1 MKDRVIIAGL
11 GNPGKKYEE
20 TRHNFG
26 FMAVDKFAEVHN
38 IDVDK
43 RKGSYLFGTGK
54 IRSKS
59 GDRVE
64 VTLIKPLNYMNNSGS
79 AIRQALEHNELES
92 DSLLVIFDDLDLEL
106 GKMRL
111 RARGSSGGHRGIES
125 IINKL
130 STKEFNR
137 LKLGIGDQPKGKPS
151 EVFVLE
157 RFSKRERQIVDDV
170 LEQSLSVLEDFAFFD
185 LKEMMQKYN
194 GNAVTQ
200 LQLGEEL

>member
-1 MKDRVIIAGL
+1 MKDRIIITGL

-26 FMAVDKFAEVHN
+26 FMVVDKFAEVHN
-38 IDVDK
+38 IDIDK

-54 IRSKS
+54 IRNKN

-64 VTLIKPLNYMNNSGS
+64 VTLVKPLNYMNNSGS
-79 AIRQALEHNELES
+79 AIRQALDHNELDS
-92 DSLLVIFDDLDLEL
+92 DSLLVVFDDLDLEL

-111 RARGSSGGHRGIES
+111 RVRGSSGGHRGIES
-125 IINKL
+125 IINKIA
-130 STKEFNR
+130 SKEFNR

-157 RFSKRERQIVDDV
+157 RFSKREKQIVDDI
-170 LEQSLSVLEDFAFFD
+170 LEQCLSVLEDFAFFD